1 MQRGVFAPSKAPS
14 EDQALL
20 TLTCSRTHRFAQWGA
35 TLAAGGFE
43 VCPAAI
49 SLAPSIKSGACFWEL
64 LSSHLV
70 CVCAGTK
77 YIRLLLF
84 HSLKGR
90 DFSLFAAPRNKKT
103 AFMLHERPNDAAD
116 QFSIFSLVC
125 RRACRPVCKHL
136 RWCERFCGP
145 GNLTPRP
152 GVNGRHLRCRLWM
165 GVGCVWW
172 FVGTNY

>member
-20 TLTCSRTHRFAQWGA
+20 TLTCSRTHRFTQWGA

-49 SLAPSIKSGACFWEL
+49 SLAPSIKSGACFWEFTL
-64 LSSHLV
+64 FTSRVYVRSHKIYSSAAFPLSQRPRLFSFCRSKEQKDCFHV
-70 CVCAGTK
+70 TRSSECCRSVFNIFPCVPARMSPRVQTFVVWE
-77 YIRLLLF
+77 ILWPREFDTSARRL
-84 HSLKGR
+84 R
-90 DFSLFAAPRNKKT
+90 
-103 AFMLHERPNDAAD
+103 
-116 QFSIFSLVC
+116 Q
-125 RRACRPVCKHL
+125 
-136 RWCERFCGP
+136 
-145 GNLTPRP
+145 
-152 GVNGRHLRCRLWM
+152 RHLRCRLWM